1 MVEMP
6 YGQAFFVLHQ
16 ESIKP
21 SMPEHRPQR
30 QRIEM
35 KNNVHGM
42 RWYNQVDQNRWK
54 IKQVFHRMHR
64 NPRKRPCG
72 NIPVVQRM
80 HPIIQ
85 KLDMQ

>member
-1 MVEMP
+1 MMKLMVEMP

-42 RWYNQVDQNRWK
+42 RWYNQVDQNR
-54 IKQVFHRMHR
+54 
-64 NPRKRPCG
+64 
-72 NIPVVQRM
+72 
-80 HPIIQ
+80 
-85 KLDMQ
+85 